1 MILPEEI
8 SIFADFIQDIST
20 VEEEYIGYIQ
30 NVIDGEYENFE
41 ITLNTTSVI
50 IKKNETIVE
59 HNYRIEEPLEDK
71 METKEFIEL
80 LLIWKEKIPEI
91 FED

>member
-59 HNYRIEEPLEDK
+59 HNYRIEEPLENK

-80 LLIWKEKIPEI
+80 LLIWKGKIPEI